1 MPDDRQTRSYSGPKV
16 RFEEV
21 FRGWNAANARLP
33 PSPFPESLRLPDD
46 GEGIAVITFA
56 SPQPPVTRSGH
67 ESHYL
72 GRKNL
77 ESVTVT

>member
-1 MPDDRQTRSYSGPKV
+1 MRICWRGCLEV
-16 RFEEV
+16 RLGETWLGYLALALDLLEPRF
-21 FRGWNAANARLP
+21 WKASAY
-33 PSPFPESLRLPDD
+33 DD

-72 GRKNL
+72 RRKNL
-77 ESVTVT
+77 ESAIVT